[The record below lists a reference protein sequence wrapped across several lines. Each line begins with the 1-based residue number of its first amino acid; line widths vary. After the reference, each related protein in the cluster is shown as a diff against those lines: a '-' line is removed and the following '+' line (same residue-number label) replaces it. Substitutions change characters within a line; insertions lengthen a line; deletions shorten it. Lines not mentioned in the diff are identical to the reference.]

1 MNRPRPLTPF
11 ADALEQW
18 LASSGLRKR
27 FDLAAAV
34 DEWPEL
40 VGPQIAAVTR
50 ALSVTPD
57 GTLMVRVAT
66 GAWATELGAHYV
78 IDHTRPLAEELKRIG
93 LPQVG
98 FIAGL
103 TQTDLVRATGI
114 DRSTLADLVSRMTTK
129 GLLAREKSAIDARA
143 KAVSLSAAGQAALDA
158 ARPKVEA
165 ADKRIL
171 ALLPKA
177 KRDGFLDLLADLA
190 GEADAAPDKARAEAR
205 AAKKAAREAKKL
217 AKKAAKP
224 VKAKAEKPA
233 KVPRAEKPAKP
244 KKAKVVEPA

>member
-1 MNRPRPLTPF
+1 MVK
-11 ADALEQW
+11 
-18 LASSGLRKR
+18 SGNKPKR
-27 FDLAAAV
+27 GGSLAASPSHLMHRV
-34 DEWPEL
+34 L
-40 VGPQIAAVTR
+40 QL
-50 ALSVTPD
+50 ALDIYSEETGPD
-57 GTLMVRVAT
+57 GLTQRQFAVLEAVSQ
-66 GAWATELGAHYV
+66 
-78 IDHTRPLAEELKRIG
+78 KS
-93 LPQVG
+93 
-98 FIAGL
+98 GL

-129 GLLAREKSAIDARA
+129 GLLDRVQSSIDARA

-177 KRDGFLDLLADLA
+177 KRDGFPDLLAELA
-190 GEADAAPDKARAEAR
+190 GGADAAPDKAKAEAR

-224 VKAKAEKPA
+224 AKVKAEKPA
-233 KVPRAEKPAKP
+233 KAPKAAKPAKP